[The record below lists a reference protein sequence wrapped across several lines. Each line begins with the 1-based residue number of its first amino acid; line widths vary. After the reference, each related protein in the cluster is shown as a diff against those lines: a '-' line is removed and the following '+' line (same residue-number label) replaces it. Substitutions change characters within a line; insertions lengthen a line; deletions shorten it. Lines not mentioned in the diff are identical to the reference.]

1 MAAASEAALAAALE
15 MAPAEAAS
23 EEAPVAAAS
32 AMAGVQLPQPLKRIT
47 AHLAVAVLVEEAGA
61 VMAARQAAVS
71 RVPLPVR

>member
-1 MAAASEAALAAALE
+1 MEAALAAVALE
-15 MAPAEAAS
+15 MAPAKAVS

-32 AMAGVQLPQPLKRIT
+32 AMAGVQLPQPLKGIT

-61 VMAARQAAVS
+61 VRAARQAAVR